1 MDPNKKAAAILK
13 QLSSDYKQTF
23 KSETGEKVLT
33 DLENRCGYNVTTHIK
48 GDSHES
54 AFLEGQRSVVLFIKN
69 MLNKTPEEK

>member
-1 MDPNKKAAAILK
+1 MNNKDLK
-13 QLSSDYKQTF
+13 QLVINYQTTF
-23 KSETGEKVLT
+23 KSERGEKVLK
-33 DLENRCGYNVTTHIK
+33 DLENRCGFNVTTHIK

>member
-1 MDPNKKAAAILK
+1 MNNKDLK
-13 QLSSDYKQTF
+13 QLVINYQTTF
-23 KSETGEKVLT
+23 KSEGGEKVLK
-33 DLENRCGYNVTTHIK
+33 DLENRCGFNVTTHIK